1 MNFLFRIM
9 FIACFTSS
17 LYAQDLTFIKKG
29 NHLIIGLKNGAKTLS
44 SSPDEGLIIDIFD
57 AN

>member
-1 MNFLFRIM
+1 MNFLFRFL
-9 FIACFTSS
+9 FIGCFTSS
-17 LYAQDLTFIKKG
+17 LYAQDLTFIKKRD
-29 NHLIIGLKNGAKTLS
+29 HLIIGLKIGAKTLL